1 MDGSLTRRIAALEAR
16 NDIVDLIV
24 AYFERVDARDIE
36 GLVELFAPAAEL
48 LAPGHPLRGHAE
60 IRAFYT
66 WRLPQFEFT
75 NHYPH
80 AETVIFEDE
89 NLARG
94 RITGHAEHGIANT
107 CNLAALRYQDR
118 YVRTEDRWCFSFR
131 RIETVYFLP
140 WDNFTG
146 RYP

>member
-94 RITGHAEHGIANT
+94 TITGHAEHLQPRRATLSGQIRANRRP
-107 CNLAALRYQDR
+107 LVFLLP
-118 YVRTEDRWCFSFR
+118 ED
-131 RIETVYFLP
+131 
-140 WDNFTG
+140 
-146 RYP
+146 